1 MKLSGHNLGR
11 FDVAYEFSDI
21 TDGIQR
27 ELTNVVGNL
36 CQWWVFDQTAT
47 VKDPIYDV
55 GDTGDPSIGGRRW
68 KSPVTIPV
76 YSAFWNHGTVMQSD
90 RGYYNT
96 DVLRL
101 SFNRKD
107 AIDKIPDLFSSPD
120 LHAKDRIVYE
130 GQVYRPTNLQPRGL
144 LVRDYLIA
152 SISLHQI
159 MPDEMVNDDQFL
171 SYV

>member
-1 MKLSGHNLGR
+1 MRASNKNLGR
-11 FDVAYEFSDI
+11 FDIPFEFNDI
-21 TDGIQR
+21 TSGIQR
-27 ELTNVVGNL
+27 ELTNVIGTS
-36 CQWWVFDQTAT
+36 CQWWVFDPIAT
-47 VKDPIYDV
+47 VADPIYDI
-55 GDTGDPSIGGRRW
+55 GNSGNPASGGRRW
-68 KSPVTIPV
+68 NSPITMPV
-76 YSAFWNHGTVMQSD
+76 FGAYWSHGTVMQND

-130 GQVYRPTNLQPRGL
+130 GQVYRPTNLQPKGL
-144 LVRDYLIA
+144 LVKDYLVT